1 MGSHVTFEAV
11 FREDGMG
18 KLRHESWS
26 VWDLTLDVLASG
38 QTETPLSLVLCFN
51 DLVFASDPHVWDPH
65 VRQTFMYHL

>member
-26 VWDLTLDVLASG
+26 VRDLTLDVLASG
-38 QTETPLSLVLCFN
+38 LRLRLLSLVLC
-51 DLVFASDPHVWDPH
+51 LMTWCL
-65 VRQTFMYHL
+65 HLTLMFGILA